1 MVASDART
9 LAELFGG
16 TRRRVTNHFSKNS
29 LLGMYPEFSIS
40 HRFLFAFVIFI
51 ASVIS
56 ICGEVGKGNPA
67 SSNSPTQVINEL
79 EFLSF
84 GGSTKNAIRVENRC
98 ITFSDNE
105 INISDGPTHLSLIQ
119 KANISHKVTLNQG
132 LASVS
137 DRYLRFKRPLRSIIW
152 QLEFLML
159 PHLKPAEHIC

>member
-1 MVASDART
+1 
-9 LAELFGG
+9 
-16 TRRRVTNHFSKNS
+16 
-29 LLGMYPEFSIS
+29 MYPEFSIS

-56 ICGEVGKGNPA
+56 IYGEVGKGNPA

-98 ITFSDNE
+98 TTFSDNE

-119 KANISHKVTLNQG
+119 KANISHRVTLNQG
-132 LASVS
+132 LVSVS